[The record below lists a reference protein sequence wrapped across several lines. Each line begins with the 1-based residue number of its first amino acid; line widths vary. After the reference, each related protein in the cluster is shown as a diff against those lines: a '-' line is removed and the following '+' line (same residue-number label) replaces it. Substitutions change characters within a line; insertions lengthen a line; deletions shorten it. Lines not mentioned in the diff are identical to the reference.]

1 MVARVRTVAF
11 QGIEAVPVDVQ
22 VMIAPGK
29 VNMHIVGLGDKAVA
43 ESRER
48 VQAALHASGLWMPS
62 KKVTVN
68 LAPADLPKE
77 GSHYDLP
84 IALGLMAA
92 LGAIPG
98 DMLAGYVVLG
108 ELSLD

>member
-48 VQAALHASGLWMPS
+48 VQAARQPNAKTTWQMSGTLPS
-62 KKVTVN
+62 KRQRV
-68 LAPADLPKE
+68 
-77 GSHYDLP
+77 
-84 IALGLMAA
+84 
-92 LGAIPG
+92 
-98 DMLAGYVVLG
+98 
-108 ELSLD
+108 